1 MLKNLSL
8 RTIKRICAPL
18 VVIGL
23 NDMTHMSLVAAQPII
38 QPGAPGSTPRELS
51 AKQAIEIADTSYT
64 AGDTQ
69 FMRDMIPHHQQALAM
84 SRLAPSRTNSTAIL
98 DIAAR
103 IEAAQGD
110 EIAFMEQWLTSR
122 GETIDPPP
130 SEHEHDTMRGITTPD
145 KLKR

>member
-1 MLKNLSL
+1 MLKISL
-8 RTIKRICAPL
+8 RTIKRICALL

-23 NDMTHMSLVAAQPII
+23 NDMTHTSLVAAQLII
-38 QPGAPGSTPRELS
+38 QPGALVAPTRTVCQTSDRDW
-51 AKQAIEIADTSYT
+51 DTSYT
-64 AGDTQ
+64 AGDAQ

-110 EIAFMEQWLTSR
+110 EIAFMGQGDEPR
-122 GETIDPPP
+122 RNVRP
-130 SEHEHDTMRGITTPD
+130 TT
-145 KLKR
+145 KRARVRARHNAHGNARAN